1 MPASAPRACAPR
13 PRSRT
18 GRVSCSWLGQ
28 QKACGTLVLVRHGQ
42 TEWDAEDRFTGW
54 ADPHLSETG
63 KLQVDAAARALLESG
78 FAFDVAYTSML
89 KRAVETTW
97 LLLKELGLIH
107 LPVWKHWRLND
118 RSYGSLTGH
127 SIDEM
132 RDTYGDAAV
141 QSWRRSFD
149 SRPPPFKAGHPFDP
163 ANSRRYARW
172 EDRNGNVQPVQLPG
186 GESLGDTIS
195 RCEPVWREITR
206 DLKEGKNVLV
216 AAHGNSIRAIV
227 QAIDGVPHSTIAEV
241 EIPACIPLVYR
252 FDRGTNGELVPVPS
266 AANPPIS
273 GEFLAPASELAE
285 AQASIRN
292 ASLRRYGFA
301 GFGGFPESLSP
312 SESVYLPA
320 EAPSMTAA
328 TPDGSALSMA
338 PSWKVAPRPTAEQYV
353 VIIRHGKTENNKL
366 GIFTGWDDVELAAE
380 GREEALCAGALLAQ
394 SGVQFDVVYT
404 SWLSRAIETAWL
416 VLCELDQM
424 WLPIHKSWRL
434 NERMYGALTGLS
446 KKKTRSQYGIEQ
458 FTKWRRGYD
467 TKPPAV
473 SSFSQ
478 YYPGNDQ
485 RYVQNIRDVRV
496 SGKETLIRSLASGRL
511 EVHRKL
517 PRCESLKDCMD
528 RTIPY
533 WANTIVPDAI
543 ASGKNV
549 LVASSENAIRG
560 LLMHLFDIPPD
571 RISEIE
577 IPTGLPLVYDVRYGC
592 LRLLGDGDF
601 SAYNFGKSGELLF
614 TPCELPDE
622 AFEDP

>member
-1 MPASAPRACAPR
+1 M
-13 PRSRT
+13 
-18 GRVSCSWLGQ
+18 
-28 QKACGTLVLVRHGQ
+28 
-42 TEWDAEDRFTGW
+42 
-54 ADPHLSETG
+54 
-63 KLQVDAAARALLESG
+63 
-78 FAFDVAYTSML
+78 
-89 KRAVETTW
+89 
-97 LLLKELGLIH
+97 
-107 LPVWKHWRLND
+107 
-118 RSYGSLTGH
+118 
-127 SIDEM
+127 
-132 RDTYGDAAV
+132 
-141 QSWRRSFD
+141 
-149 SRPPPFKAGHPFDP
+149 
-163 ANSRRYARW
+163 
-172 EDRNGNVQPVQLPG
+172 
-186 GESLGDTIS
+186 
-195 RCEPVWREITR
+195 
-206 DLKEGKNVLV
+206 
-216 AAHGNSIRAIV
+216 
-227 QAIDGVPHSTIAEV
+227 
-241 EIPACIPLVYR
+241 
-252 FDRGTNGELVPVPS
+252 
-266 AANPPIS
+266 
-273 GEFLAPASELAE
+273 
-285 AQASIRN
+285 
-292 ASLRRYGFA
+292 
-301 GFGGFPESLSP
+301 
-312 SESVYLPA
+312 
-320 EAPSMTAA
+320 
-328 TPDGSALSMA
+328 
-338 PSWKVAPRPTAEQYV
+338 

-366 GIFTGWDDVELAAE
+366 GIFTGWDDVDLAPE

-485 RYVQNIRDVRV
+485 RYVQNIGDVRV

-543 ASGKNV
+543 AAGKNV

-560 LLMHLFDIPPD
+560 LLMHLFDIPPE

-577 IPTGLPLVYDVRYGC
+577 IPTGLPLVYDVRYKC
-592 LRLLGDGDF
+592 LRLLGEGDF
-601 SAYNFGKSGELLF
+601 SEYNFGKSGELLF

-622 AFEDP
+622 AFYDDP